1 MKKDEVQSMAFMM
14 IAHAG
19 SAFDHFYK
27 AIEQARLRD
36 FTKSEEEMKSGR
48 QDLHEAHNSQSG
60 LLTAEVRSDDIPFS
74 ILMTHA
80 QDHLTM
86 GILTERMAKEFVL
99 LYQELE
105 DRKHE

>member
-1 MKKDEVQSMAFMM
+1 MKKDEVQSIAFMM

-36 FTKSEEEMKSGR
+36 FKKSDEEMELGC
-48 QDLHEAHNSQSG
+48 QDIHEAHHSQSG
-60 LLTAEVRSDDIPFS
+60 LLTAEVRNEDIPFS
-74 ILMTHA
+74 VLMSHA

-86 GILTERMAKEFVL
+86 GILTERFAKEFVL
-99 LYQELE
+99 LYKEME
-105 DRKHE
+105 GGSHE